1 MGLESFKLD
10 GNDPVKLNQK
20 LGPIVDN
27 IRETSRPSFIECD
40 TYRWREH
47 CGPNFDDDLNYRD
60 KVEIE
65 AWKAR
70 DPIEK
75 LTSDLGLT
83 QHEVKVLKE
92 SIDIEVKQAF
102 DFAEKSPFPE
112 EHEAYTGE
120 YAAQ

>member
-1 MGLESFKLD
+1 MIVRLHQYHYYMSEYTDLK
-10 GNDPVKLNQK
+10 NQ
-20 LGPIVDN
+20 
-27 IRETSRPSFIECD
+27 
-40 TYRWREH
+40 
-47 CGPNFDDDLNYRD
+47 FDEDLNYRV